1 MNTQPSGIPLEIV
14 AGITAALSVVLDQ
27 PVGSFI
33 VKSIQAEPAGAAQ
46 APARPASSWGKA
58 GLVETHLARRQ
69 FGIRSR

>member
-1 MNTQPSGIPLEIV
+1 MNTQQTGIPLEIV

-33 VKSIQAEPAGAAQ
+33 VKSIQAETASAAV
-46 APARPASSWGKA
+46 RPASSWGKA
-58 GLVETHLARRQ
+58 GLIETHLARRQ